1 MSAPKQL
8 WVGENGSDRADDR
21 RHADSSVIDRGEAS
35 AGHVRAD
42 LYATMP
48 DDVREALDMLSDNP
62 YDWSIQDYEELM
74 AVFAWTLDVAK

>member
-1 MSAPKQL
+1 
-8 WVGENGSDRADDR
+8 
-21 RHADSSVIDRGEAS
+21 
-35 AGHVRAD
+35 
-42 LYATMP
+42 MP